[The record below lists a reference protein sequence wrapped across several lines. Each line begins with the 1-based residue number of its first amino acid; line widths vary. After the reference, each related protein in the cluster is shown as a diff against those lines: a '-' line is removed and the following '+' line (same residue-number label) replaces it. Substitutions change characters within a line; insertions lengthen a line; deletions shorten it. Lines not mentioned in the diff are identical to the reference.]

1 MRLILGTTVLALG
14 TAAAAAGQPASRFSV
29 GPVMRLDRVFIEG
42 DASGSTPVAGVL
54 AAFAICKTYGV
65 EGELTWASR
74 AVERSYEGRFIS
86 YVQTP
91 NPTREEI
98 ERAAPTARRTL
109 RYTPGMGWSMAF
121 VARGEISRRVS
132 IAARAGASA
141 RRYRQTSEYA
151 ILTIPEGV
159 DPARVARDFQS
170 SSSDKLRGGFL
181 AGVDA
186 PIAVSRHLSIAPEL
200 RFVYGGPARIG
211 DKYRELSLGVRAAWR
226 F

>member
-1 MRLILGTTVLALG
+1 MRLIWLTTVFEVAIV
-14 TAAAAAGQPASRFSV
+14 AAAAAQPASRFTA
-29 GPVMRLDRVFIEG
+29 GPVVRLDRVFIEG
-42 DASGSTPVAGVL
+42 DASGTTPVGGAL
-54 AAFAICKTYGV
+54 ATFSITKTYGI

-121 VARGEISRRVS
+121 VARGELSPRVS
-132 IAARAGASA
+132 LAARAGAAA
-141 RRYRQTSEYA
+141 RRYRQTSDYT

-170 SSSDKLRGGFL
+170 SSSHKLRGGL
-181 AGVDA
+181 LLGVDV
-186 PIAVSRHLSIAPEL
+186 PIAVSRRFAVAPEFRL
-200 RFVYGGPARIG
+200 VYGGPARVG
-211 DKYRELSLGVRAAWR
+211 DKYRELSLGVRGVWR